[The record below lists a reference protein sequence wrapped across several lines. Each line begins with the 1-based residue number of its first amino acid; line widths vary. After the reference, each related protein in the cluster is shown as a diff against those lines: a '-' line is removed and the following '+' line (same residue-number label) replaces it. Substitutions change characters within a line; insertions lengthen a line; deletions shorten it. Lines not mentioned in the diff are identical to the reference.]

1 MNGFVIGSI
10 YALMALGF
18 TIVFGIMGV
27 INFAH
32 GELYMIGAFVAFYM
46 TTLFHLPYLVC
57 IGISIIATASIG
69 VVVEVIGF
77 RPLRGAH
84 ISTTMMSSLAL
95 SLILQNICMV
105 AWGAQQRPF
114 MIPLSKINLVLWGLH
129 VNLHRLLIIGVV
141 AVLIVISTFI
151 IQKTRLGR
159 AMRACAQDLEAANW
173 MGVNINTIGSFTFS
187 FSAGIAAAAGALI
200 TPLFIIDPF
209 IGVAALFKSFT
220 VVIIGGLGSV
230 PGAIISGL
238 FLGILETLV
247 AGYINADFVDTVS
260 FSVPIV
266 FLIFRPSGILG
277 ISEEQKI

>member
-32 GELYMIGAFVAFYM
+32 GELYMIGAFLAFYM
-46 TTLFHLPYLVC
+46 TTLFHLPYLAC
-57 IGISIIATASIG
+57 IGISIILTALIG
-69 VVVEVIGF
+69 AVLEVIGF

-95 SLILQNICMV
+95 SLILQNICMTV
-105 AWGAQQRPF
+105 WGAEQRPF
-114 MIPLSKINLVLWGLH
+114 IIALSKINLVFWGLH
-129 VNLHRLLIIGVV
+129 VSLHRLLIIGVV
-141 AVLIVISTFI
+141 TVLIIISTFI

-159 AMRACAQDLEAANW
+159 AMRACAQDLEAATW
-173 MGVNINTIGSFTFS
+173 MGVNINTIASFTFS

-209 IGVAALFKSFT
+209 VGVAAIFKSFT

-247 AGYINADFVDTVS
+247 AGYINADYVDTVS
-260 FSVPIV
+260 FSVLIA

-277 ISEEQKI
+277 TTAEQKI